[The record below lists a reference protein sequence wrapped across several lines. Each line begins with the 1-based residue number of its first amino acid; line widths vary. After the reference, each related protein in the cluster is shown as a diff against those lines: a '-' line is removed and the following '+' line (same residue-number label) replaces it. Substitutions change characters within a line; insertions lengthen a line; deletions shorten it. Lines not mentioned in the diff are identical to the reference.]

1 MMMQKW
7 LLIGMKSMVN
17 KILID
22 TNVLLDYLLERE
34 PFFEEAKKVIL
45 SCTDGKIKG
54 CVAAHSMPDMFFILR
69 KDYNAKERR
78 EVLLNLC
85 KIFDV
90 EGIDKA
96 KLISGLENENFLDFE
111 DCLQMECA
119 KSYGADYI
127 VTRNISDYAA
137 SEVKAVMPKDYL
149 DLYIK

>member
-54 CVAAHSMPDMFFILR
+54 CVAAHSMTDMF
-69 KDYNAKERR
+69 
-78 EVLLNLC
+78 
-85 KIFDV
+85 
-90 EGIDKA
+90 
-96 KLISGLENENFLDFE
+96 
-111 DCLQMECA
+111 
-119 KSYGADYI
+119 
-127 VTRNISDYAA
+127 
-137 SEVKAVMPKDYL
+137 
-149 DLYIK
+149 LY